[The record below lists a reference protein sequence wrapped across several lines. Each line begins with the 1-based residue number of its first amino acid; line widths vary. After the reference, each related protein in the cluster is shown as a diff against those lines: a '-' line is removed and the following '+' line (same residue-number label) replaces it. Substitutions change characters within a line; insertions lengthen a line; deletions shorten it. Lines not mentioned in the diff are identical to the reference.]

1 MENIFLESYD
11 VFKVCKSPSK
21 LKIYDEFLQNN
32 KRYSITRCYYVI
44 VVDNT
49 FLTYS
54 HLMVYEQ
61 LLYLLYSQNKLKNG
75 DFSLTLKK
83 AELAKKFKTDITK
96 SATDTIKCFYEMQDV
111 KISIFVKD
119 KIEKQMNIIEFI
131 DAEQTD
137 KYGELQD
144 EINVRLNPEFVKLYR
159 CIYLDKIEYL
169 NSFDIEQGSF
179 IRYFMQHE
187 LDGGVRSSA
196 IIDKMGVLNYLSF
209 AYKKRFEQ
217 EVANVSF
224 YYKNEKYE
232 IKDGF
237 VVVTNHENR
246 VMDNQNASIELF
258 GLIYEQITKNCTKNI
273 VLNDANLQ
281 NYYARFGKFETNQNI
296 FKIFSNMELMLNHSI
311 QKENAKISFFSHF
324 FESIVCKRD
333 TELEILIELNQK
345 GFEYIISRSANLD
358 FYNVESADYGLTSYP
373 ASSCA
378 VSGNF

>member
-61 LLYLLYSQNKLKNG
+61 LLDRLYSQNKLKNG

-83 AELAKKFKTDITK
+83 AELAKKFKTDSTK

-196 IIDKMGVLNYLSF
+196 IIDKMGVLNYLPF

-237 VVVTNHENR
+237 VVVTNHANR

-345 GFEYIISRSANLD
+345 GFEYIISKSANLD

>member
-96 SATDTIKCFYEMQDV
+96 SATDTITCFYEMQDV

-119 KIEKQMNIIEFI
+119 KIEKQMNIIECI

-196 IIDKMGVLNYLSF
+196 IIDKMGVLNYLPF
-209 AYKKRFEQ
+209 AFKKRFEQ
-217 EVANVSF
+217 EVASVSF

-246 VMDNQNASIELF
+246 LMDNQNASIELF
-258 GLIYEQITKNCTKNI
+258 GLIYEQITKNCAKNI

-281 NYYARFGKFETNQNI
+281 NYYARFGKFESNQTI
-296 FKIFSNMELMLNHSI
+296 FKIFSNMELMLNHSM

-378 VSGNF
+378 VGGNF